1 MAAGPPGLS
10 SPAGGRIQL
19 RKIDRFGSGS
29 DLGAD
34 GRNVAEALVR
44 GAATAGRMRSSP
56 TGVVLHAY
64 RVTDPWCFDA
74 RLGTWSSA
82 ELAVA

>member
-1 MAAGPPGLS
+1 LIASARIYAAD
-10 SPAGGRIQL
+10 PAKHTSAEVPAAPRL
-19 RKIDRFGSGS
+19 DDRY
-29 DLGAD
+29 
-34 GRNVAEALVR
+34 VAEALVR

-82 ELAVA
+82 ELAFA